1 MKILIVGVGLIG
13 KERITALKKISSNY
27 SMGLDITVVDK
38 SKKLLDEIKDE
49 FKLQV
54 NSNFNDELVNFYVS
68 VEIKGEDNKYSLVTL
83 TSKKE
88 FLFGENFENIKF
100 SFIPK

>member
-1 MKILIVGVGLIG
+1 MELHSFEKIYDV
-13 KERITALKKISSNY
+13 KEECKNKENIESC
-27 SMGLDITVVDK
+27 
-38 SKKLLDEIKDE
+38 
-49 FKLQV
+49 
-54 NSNFNDELVNFYVS
+54 FNDELVNFYVS

>member
-1 MKILIVGVGLIG
+1 MKILVVGAGLIG

-38 SKKLLDEIKDE
+38 SEKLLDEIKDE

-54 NSNFNDELVNFYVS
+54 NSNFNDELVKNPDWIFICTPHS
-68 VEIKGEDNKYSLVTL
+68 VAPDLLIEYILPF
-83 TSKKE
+83 SKLYFFKIE
-88 FLFGENFENIKF
+88 SRF
-100 SFIPK
+100 SP